1 MTTVGRRGS
10 AYAGGVKPPSAPPLL
25 VYTVLR
31 LALFVAVLAVIA
43 LLGARGWLLLLLAA
57 AVSFALSY
65 VLLRGPRER
74 LAEQVAERADPS
86 RRRPGRIA
94 RALDDDARAED
105 QAVDDLDPEQ
115 RHDERPNDRRQP

>member
-1 MTTVGRRGS
+1 M
-10 AYAGGVKPPSAPPLL
+10 KPPSAPPLL

-43 LLGARGWLLLLLAA
+43 LIGARGWLLLLLAA
-57 AVSFALSY
+57 VVSLALSY

-86 RRRPGRIA
+86 RRRPGRVSK
-94 RALDDDARAED
+94 ALDDDARAED
-105 QAVDDLDPEQ
+105 EAAEGIGDDRPPSDP
-115 RHDERPNDRRQP
+115 RRP